1 MKIYIP
7 EDRYQETYDSAVVP
21 YLAAHKTADD
31 FFESFDQAKIHY
43 AVFGADNPKGTIVIL
58 HGFTESVVKFRPLI
72 YVFLN
77 EGYSVCIF
85 DQRGHGKSHRDVENP
100 SLTHVDHF
108 EDYVRDMEVFL
119 DQVVKKM
126 PGPYYLFGHSMGGA
140 VSALYLESGS
150 TFFKKAILTSPM
162 IMPAHAGVPMPIT
175 KFVFGTMALFG
186 QRKKVLF
193 NAPDYTGEENFEN
206 ACASSRV
213 RFVWYNNLK
222 KADPDLYTCNPTV
235 GWALESMKVPRK
247 ILKKGAPEGIK
258 TPVLLFSCDG
268 DNMVL
273 RPEQEK
279 FVSRV
284 PDARFETVSGGKHE
298 LYRSDDAVL
307 YPYLERVLKYYEA

>member
-7 EDRYQETYDSAVVP
+7 EDHYQETYENTVVP
-21 YLAAHKTADD
+21 YLDAHAAKDD
-31 FFESFDQAKIHY
+31 FFESFDGAKIHY
-43 AVFGADNPKGTIVIL
+43 GVWRADEAKGTIVIV
-58 HGFTESVVKFRPLI
+58 HGFTESVFKFRPLI

-77 EGYSVCIF
+77 EGCSVCIL

-108 EDYVRDMEVFL
+108 EDYVRDLELFIEK
-119 DQVVKKM
+119 VVKAES
-126 PGPYYLFGHSMGGA
+126 GPYFLFGHSMGGA

-150 TFFKKAILTSPM
+150 DFFKKAVLTSPM

-193 NAPDYTGEENFEN
+193 NAPDYSGEEKFDT
-206 ACASSRV
+206 ACASSRT
-213 RFVWYNNLK
+213 RFVWYNNYK
-222 KADPDLYTCNPTV
+222 KADKDLYTCNPTV

-247 ILKKGAPEGIK
+247 ILKKGAPEKIK

-273 RPEQEK
+273 RPEQQK

-284 PDARFETVSGGKHE
+284 PGARFETVSGGKHE
-298 LYRSDDAVL
+298 LYRSEDAVL
-307 YPYLERVLKYYEA
+307 YPYLERVLNFYAE